1 MNQTQTIEVPIAG
14 MDCAECTQT
23 VQRAITSLDGIKKA
37 DVFLS
42 SEKAIIQL
50 DPSLVKMTDI
60 RSAVKSA
67 GYSIPEQR
75 EETAPSAALSNS
87 SRRIFTVLGLVFGAI
102 ILLVV
107 AGEWL
112 GLLDGLTQLIPFPV
126 GVGLVLLG
134 GAPIFLNVI
143 RATLQRQVI
152 SHTLMSIG
160 ALAAILVGEWTTAMV
175 VVFFMHI
182 GSFTEKLT
190 AEGARRALRD
200 LTAMAPQTARV
211 EANREEKEI
220 PIADVRLNDIVVVRP
235 GEKIPVDGE
244 VIYGQGA
251 IDQSSVTGESMPAEA
266 VTGAHVFAATI
277 LKQGSLKV
285 CTQAIGAQST
295 FGRVIKM
302 VEEAEMH
309 RADVQQ
315 FADKFSAYYLPIV
328 LGIAA
333 LTFLFRRDLLATA
346 AVLLVAC
353 SCTIAL
359 ATPIAMLASVGA
371 SAKKGVLIKG
381 GKYIE
386 ILARADVLLIDKT
399 GTLTLGK
406 PTITDVITISSPL
419 GRERDGLDENS
430 LLSIAASADRYSEHP
445 LAEALRSAA
454 RERGLE
460 LQEATEF
467 ESIPGTGV
475 RAKING
481 KRISV
486 GRVPFERDAP
496 ATALESQGKTVLSVL
511 IDDKLFGWI
520 AASDILRREVPD
532 SLQAVKDLG
541 IQKIELITG
550 DNERVASSLAHALGI
565 SYRAGLM
572 PEDKIRIVAD
582 YQSRGKVVV
591 MIGDGINDAPAL
603 AQANVGIAMGR
614 AGTDVAIEAAHI
626 TLMREDW
633 TLIPHLFQTAKR
645 TMRVVKANLGFTA
658 VYNIIGLILAAFG
671 FLPPMLAAALQSIPD
686 LGILG
691 NSARLLHQKEAYL
704 GSANQTIARLGYEP
718 VELDRQIR

>member
-23 VQRAITSLDGIKKA
+23 VQRAITSLNGVKQA

-50 DPSLVKMTDI
+50 DPSMIKMTDI
-60 RSAVKSA
+60 RAAVKNA

-75 EETAPSAALSNS
+75 EETNSNVALGDF
-87 SRRIFTVLGLVFGAI
+87 SRRIFTVLGLVFGAVV
-102 ILLVV
+102 LLVV

-112 GLLDGLTQLIPFPV
+112 GLLDSLTQLIPFPV

-143 RATLQRQVI
+143 RAVLQRQVI

-160 ALAAILVGEWTTAMV
+160 ALAAILVGQWTTAMV

-190 AEGARRALRD
+190 SAGARRALKD
-200 LTAMAPQTARV
+200 LTAMAPQIARI
-211 EANREEKEI
+211 EKDKNEKEI
-220 PIADVRLNDIVVVRP
+220 PIADVRVGDIVVVRP

-244 VIYGQGA
+244 VMHGQGA
-251 IDQSSVTGESMPAEA
+251 IDQSSVTGESMPVE
-266 VTGAHVFAATI
+266 VIPGSRVFAATL

-285 CTQAIGAQST
+285 RTQAIGAQST

-309 RADVQQ
+309 RAGVQQ
-315 FADKFSAYYLPIV
+315 FADKFSAYYLPVV

-333 LTFLFRRDLLATA
+333 LTFVFSRDLLATA

-359 ATPIAMLASVGA
+359 ATPIAMLASIGA
-371 SAKKGVLIKG
+371 SAKRGVLIKG

-386 ILARADVLLIDKT
+386 TLARADVLLIDKT

-406 PTITDVITISSPL
+406 PTITDVLPLPSPSGGGAL
-419 GRERDGLDENS
+419 DGNA
-430 LLSIAASADRYSEHP
+430 LLSVAASADRYSEHP
-445 LAEALRSAA
+445 LAEALRTAA
-454 RERGLE
+454 SERGLP
-460 LQEATEF
+460 LQEATDF
-467 ESIPGTGV
+467 QFMAGMGA
-475 RAKING
+475 RARVNG
-481 KRISV
+481 NTISV
-486 GRVPFERDAP
+486 GRYPFERQAQ
-496 ATALESQGKTVLSVL
+496 ATALESQGKTVLAVL
-511 IDDKLFGWI
+511 IDDKLSGWI
-520 AASDILRREVPD
+520 AASDTLRSEVPD
-532 SLQAVKDLG
+532 SLQAVKNLG

-565 SYRAGLM
+565 SYRAELM
-572 PEDKIRIVAD
+572 PEDKIRIVRE
-582 YQSRGKVVV
+582 YQSQGKVVV

-614 AGTDVAIEAAHI
+614 AGTDIAIEAAHV

-633 TLIPHLFQTAKR
+633 TLIPQLFQTAKR
-645 TMRVVKANLGFTA
+645 TMRVVKGNLGFTA
-658 VYNIIGLILAAFG
+658 VYNILGLILAAFG

-691 NSARLLHQKEAYL
+691 NSARLLRQKE
-704 GSANQTIARLGYEP
+704 
-718 VELDRQIR
+718 D

>member
-1 MNQTQTIEVPIAG
+1 MDQTQTIEVPIAG

-23 VQRAITSLDGIKKA
+23 VQRAITSLNGIRKA

-60 RSAVKSA
+60 RNAVKNA
-67 GYSIPEQR
+67 GYSIPGQ
-75 EETAPSAALSNS
+75 EEKEITPNVALGIF
-87 SRRIFTVLGLVFGAI
+87 SRRIFTVLGLAFGAI

-112 GLLDGLTQLIPFPV
+112 GLLDGLTRLIPFRV
-126 GVGLVLLG
+126 GIALVLLG

-143 RATLQRQVI
+143 RATLHRQVI

-182 GSFTEKLT
+182 GNYTEKLT
-190 AEGARRALRD
+190 AEGARRAVRD
-200 LTAMAPQTARV
+200 LSAMAPQSARV
-211 EANREEKEI
+211 EYNNEEKEI
-220 PIADVRLNDIVVVRP
+220 PIADVQMNDVVVIRP
-235 GEKIPVDGE
+235 GERIPVDGE
-244 VIYGQGA
+244 VIYGKGT
-251 IDQSSVTGESMPAEA
+251 IDQSSVTGESMPVETMA
-266 VTGAHVFAATI
+266 GSHVFAATI
-277 LKQGSLKV
+277 LTHGSLKV
-285 CTQAIGAQST
+285 RTQAIGAQST

-309 RADVQQ
+309 RADVQR

-328 LGIAA
+328 MGIAA
-333 LTFLFRRDLLATA
+333 LTFLFSRNLLATA

-371 SAKKGVLIKG
+371 SAKKGILIKG

-386 ILARADVLLIDKT
+386 TLARADVLLIDKT
-399 GTLTLGK
+399 GTLTLGR
-406 PTITDVITISSPL
+406 PTITDVITIPAPY
-419 GRERDGLDENS
+419 GRGAGGEGLDENS
-430 LLSIAASADRYSEHP
+430 LLAIAASADRYSEHP
-445 LAEALRSAA
+445 LADALRSAS

-460 LQEATEF
+460 LQEVSEF
-467 ESIPGTGV
+467 EAVAGKGV
-475 RAKING
+475 RAQMNG

-486 GRVPFERDAP
+486 GRYALERNEQA
-496 ATALESQGKTVLSVL
+496 AGLESQGKTVLSVL
-511 IDDKLFGWI
+511 IDDKLSGLI
-520 AASDILRREVPD
+520 AASDTLRSEVPD

-541 IQKIELITG
+541 IGKIELITG
-550 DNERVASSLAHALGI
+550 DNERVASALANSLGI

-572 PEDKIRIVAD
+572 PEDKIRIVKE
-582 YQSRGKVVV
+582 YQSQGKIVV

-614 AGTDVAIEAAHI
+614 AGTDIAMEAAHI
-626 TLMREDW
+626 ALMREDW
-633 TLIPHLFQTAKR
+633 TLIPQLLQTARR
-645 TMRVVKANLGFTA
+645 TMRVVKGNLGFTA
-658 VYNIIGLILAAFG
+658 VYNIVGLILAAFG

-691 NSARLLHQKEAYL
+691 NSARLLRQKD
-704 GSANQTIARLGYEP
+704 T
-718 VELDRQIR
+718 

>member
-1 MNQTQTIEVPIAG
+1 MNQTQTIEIPIAG
-14 MDCAECTQT
+14 MDCTECTQT
-23 VQRAITSLDGIKKA
+23 VQRAITSLHGIKKA

-50 DPSLVKMTDI
+50 DPSMVKMTDI
-60 RSAVKSA
+60 RNAVKNA
-67 GYSIPEQR
+67 GYSIPEQKDD
-75 EETAPSAALSNS
+75 ETAPNRALGHF
-87 SRRIFTVLGLVFGAI
+87 SRRIFTVFGLVFGAA

-112 GLLDGLTQLIPFPV
+112 GLLDGLTQLIPFPL
-126 GVGLVLLG
+126 GVALVVLG

-143 RATLQRQVI
+143 RATIKRQVI

-160 ALAAILVGEWTTAMV
+160 SLAAILVGEWTTAMV

-182 GSFTEKLT
+182 GNYTEKLT
-190 AEGARRALRD
+190 AEGARRAVKD
-200 LTAMAPQTARV
+200 LTAMAPQSARV
-211 EANREEKEI
+211 ECNNEEKEI
-220 PIADVRLNDIVVVRP
+220 PIADVKINDVVVVRP
-235 GEKIPVDGE
+235 GEKIPVDGD
-244 VIYGQGA
+244 VVYGQGA
-251 IDQSSVTGESMPAEA
+251 IDQSSVTGESMPVGA
-266 VTGAHVFAATI
+266 VTGSHVFAATI

-285 CTQAIGAQST
+285 RTQAIGAQST

-302 VEEAEMH
+302 VEDAEMH
-309 RADVQQ
+309 RAEVQQ

-333 LTFLFRRDLLATA
+333 LTFLFSRDLLATA

-381 GKYIE
+381 GKYLE
-386 ILARADVLLIDKT
+386 TLARADVLLIDKT

-406 PTITDVITISSPL
+406 PVITDVIAL
-419 GRERDGLDENS
+419 NGMDENS

-445 LAEALRSAA
+445 LADALRSAS
-454 RERGLE
+454 RERGLA

-467 ESIPGTGV
+467 ESIAGTGV
-475 RAKING
+475 RARING
-481 KRISV
+481 QRISV
-486 GRVPFERDAP
+486 GRYSLERNDQV
-496 ATALESQGKTVLSVL
+496 TTLELQGKTVLSVL
-511 IDDKLFGWI
+511 IDEKPAGWI
-520 AASDILRREVPD
+520 AASDTLRSEVPA

-541 IQKIELITG
+541 IKQIELITG
-550 DNERVASSLAHALGI
+550 DNERVASSLADALDI
-565 SYRAGLM
+565 SYRAGLL
-572 PEDKIRIVAD
+572 PEDKIRIVTD
-582 YQSRGKVVV
+582 YQSQGKIVV

-603 AQANVGIAMGR
+603 AQANVGIAMGK
-614 AGTDVAIEAAHI
+614 AGTDIAMEAAHI

-633 TLIPHLFQTAKR
+633 TLIPKLLQTAKR
-645 TMRVVKANLGFTA
+645 TMRVVKGNLGFTA
-658 VYNIIGLILAAFG
+658 VYNVIGLILAAFG

-691 NSARLLHQKEAYL
+691 NSARLLRQKE
-704 GSANQTIARLGYEP
+704 GS
-718 VELDRQIR
+718 